1 MNKYRFVN
9 EDGLAALDSLSHE
22 KPSLFVDADSD
33 ALIAAMEERV
43 EKPGL
48 WDTPLNLAED
58 ISSLNQVQDSGP
70 KTDSEYARLVRN
82 ALGHLP
88 PSEGLNEHRWA
99 TINCFVLPRYVS
111 MRWSHVQPKDSKRLP
126 SFVKSHWLD
135 GGKVSARQNN
145 SVARLWWLGE
155 FSARA
160 AEHSGKHSAEELLDA
175 MAENVNLYHQLLA
188 RPNLLARSRLVAV
201 IYEVFLE
208 PGNDYLGMTKYAN
221 EMLTALNLTAA
232 QASLDFMD
240 MNELRETVE
249 GAIPPKE
256 R

>member
-1 MNKYRFVN
+1 MTQYRFVN
-9 EDGLAALDSLSHE
+9 EDGLAALNSLSHE
-22 KPSLFVDADSD
+22 KPSLFVDADPNALGEAMGERAETSD
-33 ALIAAMEERV
+33 I
-43 EKPGL
+43 
-48 WDTPLNLAED
+48 WDAPLDLRED

-70 KTDSEYARLVRN
+70 KTDSEYARLARN
-82 ALGHLP
+82 ALAHLT
-88 PSEGLNEHRWA
+88 PSDGLDEHRWA

-126 SFVKSHWLD
+126 GFVKSHWLD

-160 AEHSGKHSAEELLDA
+160 AEHTDMHTAGALLDA
-175 MAENVNLYHQLLA
+175 MANNVNLYHQLLA

-208 PGNDYLGMTKYAN
+208 PGHDYLGATRYAN

-240 MNELRETVE
+240 VNELRETVE

>member
-1 MNKYRFVN
+1 MTQYRFVN
-9 EDGLAALDSLSHE
+9 EDGLAALNSLSHE

-33 ALIAAMEERV
+33 ALIAEMEERV
-43 EKPGL
+43 ETSDI

-58 ISSLNQVQDSGP
+58 ITSLNQVQDSGP

-88 PSEGLNEHRWA
+88 PSDGLNEHRWA

-160 AEHSGKHSAEELLDA
+160 AEHTNLHSADELLDA
-175 MAENVNLYHQLLA
+175 MAQYVNLYHQLLY

-208 PGNDYLGMTKYAN
+208 PGNDYLGATRYAN

-249 GAIPPKE
+249 EAKPPKE

>member
-1 MNKYRFVN
+1 MNEYRFVN
-9 EDGLAALDSLSHE
+9 EDGLAALNSLSHE

-33 ALIAAMEERV
+33 ILIAAMEERA

-48 WDTPLNLAED
+48 WDTPLDLAED
-58 ISSLNQVQDSGP
+58 ILSLNQVQDSGP
-70 KTDSEYARLVRN
+70 KTDSENARLVRN
-82 ALGHLP
+82 ALGYLP
-88 PSEGLNEHRWA
+88 PSEGLNERRWA

-126 SFVKSHWLD
+126 NFVKSHWLD

-160 AEHSGKHSAEELLDA
+160 AAHTDMHSAEELLDA
-175 MAENVNLYHQLLA
+175 MAKHVNLYHQLLA

-208 PGNDYLGMTKYAN
+208 PGNEYLGATRYAN
-221 EMLTALNLTAA
+221 EMLASLNLTAA
-232 QASLDFMD
+232 QESLDFMD
-240 MNELRETVE
+240 MNELREAVE
-249 GAIPPKE
+249 GAKPPKE

>member
-1 MNKYRFVN
+1 MNQYRFVN
-9 EDGLAALDSLSHE
+9 EDGLATLNYLSHK
-22 KPSLFVDADSD
+22 KPSLFLDADTN
-33 ALIAAMEERV
+33 ALGEAMEKRAATSDI
-43 EKPGL
+43 
-48 WDTPLNLAED
+48 WDTPLDLRED
-58 ISSLNQVQDSGP
+58 ISSLNRIQVPGP
-70 KTDSEYARLVRN
+70 ETDFQHARVVRN

-88 PSEGLNEHRWA
+88 SSEGLNEHLWA

-126 SFVKSHWLD
+126 NFVQSHWLD

-160 AEHSGKHSAEELLDA
+160 AEHTNLHSADELLDA
-175 MAENVNLYHQLLA
+175 MAQNVNLYHQLLA

-208 PGNDYLGMTKYAN
+208 PGNNYLGATRYAN
-221 EMLTALNLTAA
+221 EMLASLNLTAA
-232 QASLDFMD
+232 QESLDFMD
-240 MNELRETVE
+240 MDELREAVE
-249 GAIPPKE
+249 GAKPPKE